1 MITFI
6 LPTLGRPSLI
16 YPIQSLLKQSD
27 IRWNCIIVLD
37 GCKLPDNC
45 VNIIE
50 NNREKFILLPIEKR
64 GAGTNKGAG
73 YVRNAATNY
82 VESEWVAFIDDD
94 DTVSSEY
101 VKNANSIIKENTT
114 IDCILFRAIVPQGIV
129 VPDPK
134 SLDIQ
139 RGRTFISYCC
149 KTSIFKEIQF
159 NQVKDEQYEF
169 INLIKNR
176 GYKILLSKY
185 VMYGINLP
193 HMNYSRFISKH
204 FETPVE
210 QILYTYNKDT
220 IIDIY
225 KRTTFN
231 ISGKWVALM
240 LESRFN
246 NDIVFVLKQFSRFLS
261 DKWSMI
267 LYVTSDV
274 YDKYMKVS
282 SELNNNIQIKLLEY
296 PLTSVKDYN
305 NIMLNIDFWKGLSEF
320 EKVLI
325 FQNDTMMYRY
335 GIEKFMDYDY
345 IGAPWPLEYTISNG
359 VGNGGLSLRTIP
371 AMIYCLENKDK
382 VIIGKYENCD
392 KNLETFDGVHPE
404 DVFYSYAMNQF
415 GFRVAPHSVASKFS
429 IETVMFNEDTI
440 GSHQLSKFNESLYN
454 KLLAKSLVPYN
465 NYLITN
471 VTSHRYGWRY
481 VDSELSKYFNNKDG
495 ILLSSYGDYNY
506 FFTPGFSMNGKQWV
520 GISHFTPVDTGV
532 YYKNC
537 DINHLKTNPVF
548 KNDLKTC
555 KGMFVLSEY
564 MKPIVEYIF
573 KECGYS
579 DIPVDVIYHPMIS
592 EPPYFNP
599 ENIGNIKQIISLG
612 SQLRTNTTIYKLNM
626 PGYKKLWLSGRSKEA
641 SISLLNQEIH
651 EFKVYVSDE
660 ESKSVELRRLSDEE
674 YDEVI
679 LNSYIIIHQMNAS
692 ANNALLEC
700 IVKNIPVFLNRLPA
714 VEEYIGADYPLFF
727 TDIYDLENKLKDVL
741 LIRQAYNYLVNS
753 TKIKELISINKFIK
767 DIANSKITQGLFYQ

>member
-6 LPTLGRPSLI
+6 LPSIGRPSLI

-27 IRWNCIIVLD
+27 NTWKCIIVLD

-50 NNREKFILLPIEKR
+50 NNIDKFIILPIEKR
-64 GAGTNKGAG
+64 GAGTNNGAG
-73 YVRNAATNY
+73 YVRNAASNIIDT
-82 VESEWVAFIDDD
+82 EWVAFIDDD
-94 DTVSSEY
+94 DTISPEY
-101 VKNANSIIKENTT
+101 VKNANSIIKENRT
-114 IDCILFRAIVPQGIV
+114 IDCILFRAIVPQGVV

-139 RGRTFISYCC
+139 QGRTFISYCC
-149 KTSIFKEIQF
+149 KTSVFKEIQF
-159 NQVKDEQYEF
+159 KQGKDEQYEF
-169 INLIKNR
+169 ISSIKNR

-185 VMYGINLP
+185 IMYGINLP
-193 HMNYSRFISKH
+193 HMNYKRFISKH

-210 QILYTYNKDT
+210 QILYTYNKEA

-225 KRTTFN
+225 KRNMFN
-231 ISGKWVALM
+231 TSGKWVAIM

-246 NDIVFVLKQFSRFLS
+246 NGIIFVLKQFSRFLS

-267 LYVTSDV
+267 LYVTDNV

-282 SELNNNIQIKLLEY
+282 SELDNNIQIKLLEY
-296 PLTSVKDYN
+296 PLASVKDYN
-305 NIMLNIDFWKGLSEF
+305 SIMIDINFWKGLSQF

-325 FQNDTMMYRY
+325 FQNDTMMYRF

-345 IGAPWPLEYTISNG
+345 IGAPWPLDYNISNG

-382 VIIGKYENCD
+382 VKIGQYQNSA
-392 KNLETFDGVHPE
+392 KNLETFDGIHPE

-415 GFRVAPHSVASKFS
+415 GFRVAPHSIASHFS
-429 IETVMFNEDTI
+429 IETVMFNEDTV

-454 KLLAKSLVPYN
+454 KLLTKSLIPYN

-495 ILLSSYGDYNY
+495 VILSTYGDYNY
-506 FFTPGFSMNGKQWV
+506 FFTPGFSINGKQWV
-520 GISHFTPVDTGV
+520 GISHFTTVDTKV

-537 DINHLKTNPVF
+537 DINLLKSNQVF

-555 KGMFVLSEY
+555 RGMFVLSNY
-564 MKPIVEYIF
+564 MKPIVEDIF
-573 KECGYS
+573 ASCGFP
-579 DIPVDVIYHPMIS
+579 DIPVDVLYHPMIS

-599 ENIGNIKQIISLG
+599 DNIGNIKQIISLG
-612 SQLRTNTTIYKLNM
+612 SQLRMNTTIYRLNM
-626 PGYKKLWLSGRSKEA
+626 PEYKKIWLSGRNKDV
-641 SISLLNQEIH
+641 SISLLNQEIY
-651 EFKVYVSDE
+651 EFGIHISDE
-660 ESKSVELRRLSDEE
+660 ESKSVELARLSDED
-674 YDEVI
+674 YDEFI
-679 LNSYIIIHQMNAS
+679 LNSYIIIHQINSS

-714 VEEYIGADYPLFF
+714 VEEYIGVEYPLFF
-727 TDIYDLENKLKDVL
+727 TDINDLENKLKNVE
-741 LIRQAYNYLVNS
+741 LIRKAYNYLVNNN
-753 TKIKELISINKFIK
+753 KIKELISINKFIK
-767 DIANSKITQGLFYQ
+767 DIANSRITQSLYN

>member
-6 LPTLGRPSLI
+6 LPTVGRPSLI

-27 IRWNCIIVLD
+27 NVWKCIIILD

-45 VNIIE
+45 INIIE
-50 NNREKFILLPIEKR
+50 NNKNKFILLPIEKR
-64 GAGTNKGAG
+64 GGGTNKGAG

-94 DTVSSEY
+94 DTISSEY

-139 RGRTFISYCC
+139 LGRTFISYCC
-149 KTSIFKEIQF
+149 KTSVFKEIQF
-159 NQVKDEQYEF
+159 NQGKDEQYEF
-169 INLIKNR
+169 INSIKNR

-204 FETPVE
+204 FETPAE

-225 KRTTFN
+225 KRNTFN
-231 ISGKWVALM
+231 TSGKWVAIM

-246 NDIVFVLKQFSRFLS
+246 NDIIFVLKQFSRFLS

-282 SELNNNIQIKLLEY
+282 SELNNNIQIKLLNY
-296 PLTSVKDYN
+296 TLTNVIDYTK
-305 NIMLNIDFWKGLSEF
+305 IMFDINFWKELSHF

-325 FQNDTMMYRY
+325 FQSDTMIYKY
-335 GIEKFMDYDY
+335 GIEKFIDYDY
-345 IGAPWPLEYTISNG
+345 IGAPWPLEYNISNG

-371 AMIYCLENKDK
+371 AIIYCLENKDK
-382 VIIGKYENCD
+382 VIIDKYKNYD
-392 KNLETFDGVHPE
+392 KDLIALKGIHPE

-415 GFRVAPHSVASKFS
+415 GFRVASPSIASKFA
-429 IETVMFNEDTI
+429 IETVMFNDDTI

-454 KLLAKSLVPYN
+454 KLLTKSLIPYN
-465 NYLITN
+465 NYLIQN

-495 ILLSSYGDYNY
+495 VILSTYGDCNY
-506 FFTPGFSMNGKQWV
+506 FFVPNFNINGKQWV
-520 GISHFTPVDTGV
+520 GISHLTPVNTDI

-537 DINHLKTNPVF
+537 DINHLKTNPTF

-555 KGMFVLSEY
+555 RGMFVLSEY
-564 MKPIVEYIF
+564 MKPIVEDIF
-573 KECGYS
+573 KECGYP

-599 ENIGNIKQIISLG
+599 NNIGNIKRIISLG
-612 SQLRTNTTIYKLNM
+612 SQLRMNTTIYKLNM
-626 PGYKKLWLSGRSKEA
+626 PGYKKMWLSGRSRET

-660 ESKSVELRRLSDEE
+660 ESKSVELAKLSDEE

-679 LNSYIIIHQMNAS
+679 LNSYIIIHQINAS

-714 VEEYIGADYPLFF
+714 VEEYIGSEYPLFF
-727 TDIYDLENKLKDVL
+727 TNIKDLEDKLKDVE
-741 LIRQAYNYLVNS
+741 LIKKAYEYIVNS
-753 TKIKELISINKFIK
+753 TKIKELISINRFIK
-767 DIANSKITQGLFYQ
+767 DIANSKITQSLYN